1 LPGPIERAA
10 DVSAKAASMR
20 GGAPK
25 ILGIVNITEDSFS
38 DGGKYLEPRSA
49 IVRALE
55 LVDDGADGVD
65 LGAASSNP
73 DAKHVAPDEEIR
85 RLDPVVAALAERGI
99 AVSIDTFKPE
109 VQRWAARRR
118 VAYINDIGG
127 FPDAAVYADLAHA
140 ECKLIVMHSVQRG
153 RRATR
158 VETDAAMVIGGMLRF
173 FEERIAALER
183 AGVRRDRLVLDPGMG
198 FFLGAN
204 VEPSLHALAEI
215 PRLKKTFGLPIH
227 VSVSRKSFLGTL
239 TGRGHDER
247 GAATLAAELYAASQ
261 GVDFI
266 RTHEVRALADGLKV
280 LAALAN
286 Q

>member
-1 LPGPIERAA
+1 
-10 DVSAKAASMR
+10 MR
-20 GGAPK
+20 SDAPK

-38 DGGKYLEPRSA
+38 DGGKYLAPERA
-49 IVRALE
+49 IARALE

-73 DAKHVAPDEEIR
+73 DAKYVAPDEEIR
-85 RLDPVVAALAERGI
+85 RLEPVVAALGQRGV
-99 AVSIDTFKPE
+99 AMSIDTFKPE
-109 VQRWAARRR
+109 VQRWAARQR
-118 VAYINDIGG
+118 VAYINDISG
-127 FPDAAVYADLAHA
+127 FSVAAVHHDLARV

-153 RRATR
+153 QRATR
-158 VETDAAMVIGGMLRF
+158 VATDAATVIDGMLRF
-173 FEERIAALER
+173 FEERIGTLER
-183 AGVRRDRLVLDPGMG
+183 AGVRRDRLLLDPGMG

-204 VEPSLHALAEI
+204 ADASLRALAEI

-227 VSVSRKSFLGTL
+227 VSVSRKSFLGAL
-239 TGRGHDER
+239 TGRAHTER

-266 RTHEVRALADGLKV
+266 RTHEVRALADALKV
-280 LAALAN
+280 QTALAG

>member
-1 LPGPIERAA
+1 
-10 DVSAKAASMR
+10 MR

-49 IVRALE
+49 IARALE

-85 RLDPVVAALAERGI
+85 RLDAVVAALAERGI

-109 VQRWAARRR
+109 VQRWAAQRR

-158 VETDAAMVIGGMLRF
+158 VETDAAMVIDGMLRF

-183 AGVRRDRLVLDPGMG
+183 AGVRHDRLVLDPGMG

-239 TGRGHDER
+239 AGRGHDER
-247 GAATLAAELYAASQ
+247 GAATLAAELYAASH